1 MEESLLE
8 MGTMLMI
15 AGMGTV
21 FGFLTILVGAM
32 SLLAA
37 VVRRLQPAAPAASRS
52 SSFGMA
58 ARSAGSVA
66 LTDSVSPAPDGADNA
81 TSANSRNR
89 RRLP

>member
-37 VVRRLQPAAPAASRS
+37 VVRRLQPAAPAYEVTLEEV
-52 SSFGMA
+52 A
-58 ARSAGSVA
+58 AIAA
-66 LTDSVSPAPDGADNA
+66 AI
-81 TSANSRNR
+81 R
-89 RRLP
+89 RHRQS